1 MKIESKNLKIDFNIK
16 FELPSNLI
24 NVNILKEDY
33 NSTLSFNN
41 YSLRS
46 KSDINYSIN
55 PKLSGVYFLLN
66 NQKEIIYIGKASNC
80 IRQRILSHLI
90 TEPSKYTSEREL
102 MKLNLKRQYTKY
114 ITYIELN
121 KKDLDLTEILLIKKF
136 KPVYNVQYK

>member
-24 NVNILKEDY
+24 NVNSLKEDY

-80 IRQRILSHLI
+80 IRQWILSHLI

-102 MKLNLKRQYTKY
+102 MKLSLKRQYTKY

-121 KKDLDLTEILLIKKF
+121 KKDLDLTEILLIKKI